1 MTLRAIILLIL
12 LPLHSLWA
20 DSGLEFSG
28 VCASPGNTLVLLKDK
43 STGDSAWVAI
53 GQAFGEYTVASYDTT
68 DDAVVM
74 SRQGVVTRLK
84 LNSAKI
90 QAVPA
95 EPPKS
100 PEEIKEIKAKIR
112 NNLRQISSASAQYC
126 LENGVTS
133 VELYKLVGLGPKAYL
148 REVNPVDGESYAG
161 IVWQDGKT
169 LKVTT
174 PSGIEVAFT
183 M

>member
-1 MTLRAIILLIL
+1 MTLRTIILLIL
-12 LPLHSLWA
+12 LPLNSLWA

-28 VCASPGNTLVLLKDK
+28 VCASPGNTIVLLKDK
-43 STGDSAWVAI
+43 STGASTWVAI
-53 GQAFGEYTVASYDTT
+53 GQDFGEYTVASYDAK
-68 DDAVVM
+68 DDVVVM
-74 SRQGVVTRLK
+74 SRQDVFTRLK
-84 LNSAKI
+84 LNCAKI
-90 QAVPA
+90 QAGPV
-95 EPPKS
+95 ESPKS

-112 NNLRQISSASAQYC
+112 NNLRQICAASAQYC

-133 VELYKLVGLGPKAYL
+133 VELYKLVGVGPKAYL
-148 REVNPVDGESYAG
+148 RELEPVDGESYAG